1 MPYQLDPS
9 SFDRAPSNLPGTAT
23 VNVQEQSIQIP
34 QYVFWAASRLRLS
47 AEIRRLSSGALS
59 FLKSFLYI
67 I

>member
-34 QYVFWAASRLRLS
+34 QYVFWAIGLLLLKR
-47 AEIRRLSSGALS
+47 
-59 FLKSFLYI
+59 FLNNVQERFQKAQCS
-67 I
+67 